1 MADSAAKT
9 SDKFVGVD
17 PIYAT
22 YTNDVDKPYGPGKVE
37 DEANVPAHLR
47 KGKKDEA
54 EKDEPRK
61 APAKPAAKGS

>member
-22 YTNDVDKPYGPGKVE
+22 YTNDVDKPYALPEVD
-37 DEANVPAHLR
+37 DEANVPERLR
-47 KGKKDEA
+47 KAKKDEVK
-54 EKDEPRK
+54 KDEPRK
-61 APAKPAAKGS
+61 APARSAAKDS

>member
-1 MADSAAKT
+1 MADSAAKA

-22 YTNDVDKPYGPGKVE
+22 YTNDVDKPYAPGEVD
-37 DEANVPAHLR
+37 DEANVPERLR
-47 KGKKDEA
+47 KAKKDDA
-54 EKDEPRK
+54 KKDEPRK

>member
-47 KGKKDEA
+47 KGKKDE
-54 EKDEPRK
+54 PRK